1 MIKYLKCV
9 FFRELLN
16 VLTDDEIRDILQ
28 LKIAS
33 IAKPVQVNV
42 VFIQILTNLSEPR
55 IFVMNIR
62 LGR

>member
-1 MIKYLKCV
+1 MIMIKYLKCV

-33 IAKPVQVNV
+33 IAKPVQVKV
-42 VFIQILTNLSEPR
+42 VFIQILKKKIYQSREFLC
-55 IFVMNIR
+55 
-62 LGR
+62 

>member
-33 IAKPVQVNV
+33 IAKPVQVKV
-42 VFIQILTNLSEPR
+42 VFIQILKKKIYQSREFLC
-55 IFVMNIR
+55 
-62 LGR
+62 

>member
-1 MIKYLKCV
+1 MCF

>member
-1 MIKYLKCV
+1 MF

>member
-1 MIKYLKCV
+1 V
-9 FFRELLN
+9 FFFRELLN